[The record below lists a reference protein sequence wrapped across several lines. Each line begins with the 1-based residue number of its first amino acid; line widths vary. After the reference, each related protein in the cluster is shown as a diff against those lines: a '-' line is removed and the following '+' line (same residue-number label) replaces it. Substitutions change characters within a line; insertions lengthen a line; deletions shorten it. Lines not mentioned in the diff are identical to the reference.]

1 VNKLVILLLLSLS
14 IFAEDIPKNVMQMSM
29 SPITIDGQTYLA
41 ANFKN
46 YPHWHTYWINPGDAG
61 LPIEATFKINGE
73 EKVLDVKEW
82 PIPKRFKEDGDIMT
96 FGYEDEYTLFFPISQ
111 DLNDEKIEAHFKWLI
126 CKNICIPGEKHIN
139 GEIKDSA
146 FITSDN
152 DFQVSMDEM
161 KSRFS
166 KLPQTKDIPSY
177 FDISLVKQGE
187 NLVFIYS
194 LSKEVK
200 EVPITSNIISVY
212 PMLPFSFKRETLYK
226 DSKNSLYGRY
236 TMDWDG
242 VYMDPEMPLP
252 ASGKFEKPFNF
263 KFLFVDPVS
272 NETYVISKSFSSYSS
287 DINGQFE
294 SFFKIL
300 KPIQQIDDKKEHNKA
315 EESVSDGRNIFY
327 YLIMA
332 FVGGLILN
340 IMPCVLPVISLK
352 LFSLIGHSNESKKS
366 IFRHNIAYSVGVIS
380 TFFALAG
387 VITVLKNTGEQIGWG
402 FQLQSPSFVALMIVV
417 IFIMAL
423 NMFGLFEFRTPGGSK
438 LGSVE
443 LRDSFSGD
451 FIGGVLATI
460 LSTPCSAPFLGTA
473 LTFAFSESTTTIFG
487 IFFAI
492 GLGLSSPF
500 LLTAF
505 FPALIKFLPRPG
517 MWMDHVKKILGLTLV
532 LTTIW
537 LLDVFS
543 ALTDSSLAL
552 LKINT
557 GLVLIF
563 FIFYMRAKMT
573 KKIFFSIALL
583 IPTIILIYQAQATII
598 SYGES
603 GSNMLN
609 DKNRSSEITW
619 HKWSEEKMNN
629 NMRINKLTFID
640 FTAKWCITCKVN
652 EKLVIDT
659 DGFRKLMAENNVEL
673 MLGDWT
679 KRDPQIGSWLKS
691 QGFVGVPAYFVI
703 NKKGEL
709 VKLGE
714 TITLSEI
721 KESF

>member
-1 VNKLVILLLLSLS
+1 
-14 IFAEDIPKNVMQMSM
+14 M

>member
-1 VNKLVILLLLSLS
+1 
-14 IFAEDIPKNVMQMSM
+14 MQMSM

>member
-1 VNKLVILLLLSLS
+1 MNKLVILLLLSLS

>member
-1 VNKLVILLLLSLS
+1 MKKIVFLLLLALS
-14 IFAEDIPKNVMQMSM
+14 IFAEEVPKNVMQMSM
-29 SPITIDGQTYLA
+29 SPINIDGQTFLA

-46 YPHWHTYWINPGDAG
+46 FSHWHTYWINPGDAG

-73 EKVLDVKEW
+73 EKNLTVKEW

-96 FGYEDEYTLFFPISQ
+96 FGYEDEYTLFFEYPG
-111 DLNDEKIEAHFKWLI
+111 DLKDQKIEAHFKWLI

-139 GEIKDSA
+139 GEVKDSA
-146 FITSDN
+146 FITADN

-161 KSRFS
+161 KTRFS
-166 KLPQTKDIPSY
+166 KLPKEKELPVY

-194 LSKEVK
+194 ISKPVMDIPTKNNVLS
-200 EVPITSNIISVY
+200 IY
-212 PMLPFSFKRETLYK
+212 PMLPFSFKRESLFT
-226 DSKNSLYGRY
+226 DSKKSLYGKY

-242 VYMDPEMPLP
+242 VYMEPEMPLP
-252 ASGKFEKPFNF
+252 ADGKFEKPFDF
-263 KFLFVDPVS
+263 KFLLNDPITK
-272 NETYVISKSFSSYSS
+272 ETYVIKKSFSSYSF
-287 DINGQFE
+287 DNNGQFE

-300 KPIQQIDDKKEHNKA
+300 KPVIETNEVKSHEDVPA
-315 EESVSDGRNIFY
+315 EASTGPNMLY
-327 YLIMA
+327 YLVMA
-332 FVGGLILN
+332 FLGGLILN

-366 IFRHNIAYSVGVIS
+366 IFRHNLAYSAGVIA

-387 VITVLKNTGEQIGWG
+387 VITLLKNTGEQIGWG
-402 FQLQSPSFVALMIVV
+402 FQLQSPSFVALMIVI
-417 IFIMAL
+417 IFVMAL

-443 LRDSFSGD
+443 LKDTFSGD

-473 LTFAFSESTTTIFG
+473 LTFAFSESTATIFG

-492 GLGLSSPF
+492 GLGLSFPF

-505 FPALIKFLPRPG
+505 FPSLIKFLPKPG
-517 MWMDHVKKILGLTLV
+517 MWMNHVKKILGLTLI

-543 ALTDSSLAL
+543 ALTDSSLAVM
-552 LKINT
+552 KINT

-573 KKIFFSIALL
+573 KKIIWSIIFL
-583 IPTIILIYQAQATII
+583 IPTIVLIYQAQGTVI

-609 DKNRSSEITW
+609 DKNRDAEITW
-619 HKWSEEKMNN
+619 QKWSEEKMND

-652 EKLVIDT
+652 ERLVIDT
-659 DGFRKLMAENNVEL
+659 KAFRDLVKEKNVEL

-679 KRDPQIGSWLKS
+679 KRDPQIGAWLKS

-703 NKKGEL
+703 NSKGEL
-709 VKLGE
+709 IKLGE
-714 TITLSEI
+714 TITVAEI
-721 KESF
+721 KNSL